1 MNMNNKEKNNF
12 VRTQILKTLLEMM
25 KEVPFDSIVISE
37 LVSRAEVGRASF
49 YRNYTDKTDVLRQ
62 ESVRLMKEWGGEFE
76 VEATG
81 NNSIVLIGLLD
92 FLKAHGEFHTLL
104 YRAGQ
109 YSIVQNAILALF
121 PIHEELPNIVAYL
134 YSSLGYTV
142 YGWVHEWIKRG
153 MQESGTELAHMIE
166 EAQKKEK

>member
-1 MNMNNKEKNNF
+1 MNMNNQEKNSY
-12 VRTQILKTLLEMM
+12 VRTQILQTLLEMM
-25 KEVPFDSIVISE
+25 KEMPFNSIVISV

-49 YRNYTDKTDVLRQ
+49 YRNYTDKNDVLRQ
-62 ESVRLMKEWGGEFE
+62 ESDRLMKEWGGEFE
-76 VEATG
+76 IDNTG
-81 NNSIVLIGLLD
+81 NNSKVLISLLD
-92 FLKAHGEFHTLL
+92 FLKAHAEFYTAL

-109 YSIVQNAILALF
+109 HDIVQDAILALF
-121 PIHEELPNIVAYL
+121 PIREELSNIVAYL